1 MKLKNRF
8 LKNKLSMCISASIAS
23 LVSSTYADAQ
33 VQIEEIV
40 VTSSFI
46 DRTVDEIINPL
57 HIVNG
62 EEISSSATQSLGETL
77 DGLLGVSSADY
88 GSAVGQPIIR
98 GLSGGRVKVLNNG
111 MVVRDVSGLGG
122 DHNVEIDLNN
132 VDQIE
137 VVRGPSSLLYAN
149 GGIGGIVN
157 IVDSTIA
164 REDFSESD
172 LRLGLESQSVNDGE
186 TYDFSYQN
194 NMGGLNFSLG
204 YKKSQFGDFD
214 IPDGA
219 VLHDEEEHEED
230 HEEGHED
237 EGHEENLGYLMNSDS
252 ETETK
257 RFGVSKVGDWG
268 YFGVSV
274 NNNESLYGIP
284 FHGDDHDDEHGGHDD
299 DHEEEGRDEHEGE
312 RIFSKTNS
320 DVINL
325 AGAFNF
331 DNSWIKRIDYS
342 VRDSDYALTE
352 QHAEGEEEHEEEGH
366 EDHEE
371 GPTTFTNNAR
381 EYWTTFDISTDS
393 FSQKMVLNVVDED
406 TSVIGAEAFMQPT
419 ATKEKSIG
427 YYLSTDLDLF
437 HLDFGARYEQISRDG
452 SVVHRE
458 EEHDDHDDED
468 DHDDDHDDDHA
479 EEIDSFNKDF
489 NNSSLAL
496 SIGRDINENVD
507 INFGISR
514 VERAP
519 NAVELFMN
527 GPHLATGRLENGN
540 TNLKSESASNLD
552 LTVNVSMGA
561 FFGSFTLFKNDI
573 DNYIYLQDETEE
585 EHEEHEEE
593 HDDHEGLTLAN
604 WMQKDA
610 KLKGYE
616 FELGGVFELGRG
628 DLTVS
633 YAKDSVQGKFK
644 DGSNIARMIPSRNFY
659 TISYSHDDLK
669 VALNLKDVFSQND
682 IAVGETSTEAFQML
696 DLKIQKTFNLVNES
710 ELNLSVFANNLF
722 DEVARNHTSFVK
734 NEVPLP
740 GRNYGIRASLKF

>member
-23 LVSSTYADAQ
+23 LVSSAYAEAQ

-122 DHNVEIDLNN
+122 DHIVETDLNN

-137 VVRGPSSLLYAN
+137 VIRGPSSLLYAN

-237 EGHEENLGYLMNSDS
+237 EGHEENLGYLSNSDY
-252 ETETK
+252 ETESK
-257 RFGVSKVGDWG
+257 RFGMSKVGDWG
-268 YFGVSV
+268 YFGLSV
-274 NNNESLYGIP
+274 NNNESLFGIP
-284 FHGDDHDDEHGGHDD
+284 FHGEEHDE
-299 DHEEEGRDEHEGE
+299 HEEEEHDEHEGE
-312 RIFSKTNS
+312 RIFSKTKS
-320 DVINL
+320 DVLNL
-325 AGAFNF
+325 AGSYNF
-331 DNSWIKRIDYS
+331 DNGWLKKIDYS
-342 VRDSDYALTE
+342 FRDSDYSLTE
-352 QHAEGEEEHEEEGH
+352 QHAEGEEEHEEAGH
-366 EDHEE
+366 EGHEE
-371 GPTTFTNNAR
+371 GPTLFKNDAR
-381 EYWTTFDISTDS
+381 EYWATFDLSTDS
-393 FSQKMVLNVVDED
+393 FSQKMVLNFVEED
-406 TSVIGAEAFMQPT
+406 ISVIGAEAFLQPT
-419 ATKEKSIG
+419 EGTEKSIG

-437 HLDFGARYEQISRDG
+437 HLDFGARYDQIKRNG
-452 SVVHRE
+452 SVVHHE
-458 EEHDDHDDED
+458 EGHEDEHEDEINYFD
-468 DHDDDHDDDHA
+468 
-479 EEIDSFNKDF
+479 KDF
-489 NNSSLAL
+489 KNTSVAL
-496 SIGRDINENVD
+496 SLGRNINEYID
-507 INFGISR
+507 INFGLSR

-527 GPHLATGRLENGN
+527 GPHLATGRLEVGS
-540 TNLKSESASNLD
+540 TSLKSESANNID
-552 LTVNVSMGA
+552 LTFNLNAGA
-561 FFGSFTLFKNDI
+561 FFGSFTIFKNNVD
-573 DNYIYLQDETEE
+573 DYIYLQDETEE
-585 EHEEHEEE
+585 EHDDHEEE
-593 HDDHEGLTLAN
+593 HDDHGGMILAN
-604 WMQKDA
+604 YMQKDA

-616 FELGGVFELGRG
+616 FQVGGVFDLGKG

-633 YAKDSVQGKFK
+633 FSKDYVRGKFR
-644 DGSNIARMIPSRNFY
+644 DGANIPRMIPSRNFY
-659 TISYSHDDLK
+659 EISYSYDDLK
-669 VALNLKDVFSQND
+669 LALNLKDVESQNNL
-682 IAVGETSTEAFQML
+682 ALGGTATEGFQML
-696 DLKIQKTFNLVNES
+696 DLKIQKTFNIFNES
-710 ELNLSVFANNLF
+710 ELNVSVFANNLF

-740 GRNYGIRASLKF
+740 GRNYGIRGSLKF